1 MTLNRA
7 FVFRGEGIE
16 CEEELF
22 RALCHFKHKEFSRID
37 FWNLPAFRKNSKSFY
52 EVLNP
57 GDWVFLPGGFSFSDH
72 FGSGRLL
79 ADLLNQTDFAQNL
92 LAKKAHALGICNGF
106 QTLVSLGVF
115 GSGVQLLSN
124 SPRGFVDKWVGLKTV
139 GPNEIE
145 EKFRFAVRHGEGR
158 LVGLSK
164 LDSLSKVFLKY
175 DDEIFTN
182 GSEEAAAGVVKIFEN
197 GSHVWG
203 LMPHPEVAMRKR
215 DDPAFRGPQFNLK
228 SQNEVWAEPGD
239 GLRFFEKLFTKTKG
253 NS

>member
-1 MTLNRA
+1 MTLKRA

-22 RALCHFKHKEFSRID
+22 RALCLFKNKEFSGID
-37 FWNLPAFRKNSKSFY
+37 FWNLAAFRKDSKSFY
-52 EVLNP
+52 ETLNP

-79 ADLLNQTDFAQNL
+79 ADLLNQAEFVPNL
-92 LAKKAHALGICNGF
+92 LAKKANALGICNGF

-124 SPRGFVDKWVGLKTV
+124 SPRGFVDKWVQLKADASKEF
-139 GPNEIE
+139 ND
-145 EKFRFAVRHGEGR
+145 KFRFAVRHGEGR

-164 LDSLSKVFLKY
+164 LDSQSKVFLKY
-175 DDEIFTN
+175 DDESFTN
-182 GSEEAAAGVVKIFEN
+182 GSEEAAAGIVKVFEN

-215 DDPAFRGPQFNLK
+215 DDPSFRGPQFNLK

-239 GLRFFEKLFTKTKG
+239 GLRFFEKLFTKIKG